1 MNFTT
6 AEIAHLLDTGHH
18 GPTCGVERVV
28 IDPNDVRVGAGQL
41 FVASAHP
48 PPLGDTTLVLEDD
61 IALRVPY
68 LTERSWVGGTA
79 VNGPSTEA
87 IVRASGYR
95 ATLCQPRRPGTRP
108 RAAASG
114 HQPRR
119 K

>member
-87 IVRASGYR
+87 IVRAMAGDAR
-95 ATLCQPRRPGTRP
+95 GGRPTGLAPVCSVPWHRGRP
-108 RAAASG
+108 QR
-114 HQPRR
+114 
-119 K
+119 